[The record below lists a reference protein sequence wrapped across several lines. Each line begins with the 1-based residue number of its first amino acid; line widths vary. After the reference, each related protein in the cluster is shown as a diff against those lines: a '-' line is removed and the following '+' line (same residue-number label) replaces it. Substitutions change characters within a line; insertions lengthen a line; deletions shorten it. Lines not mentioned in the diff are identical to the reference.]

1 MHADE
6 FLRTKMSRD
15 RVRRRWKDRWQSLQK
30 RARQSMNR
38 PTIIE
43 LSSEANA
50 SARRMWNKL
59 TIGGPLNEIHPSLVM
74 KKKRKEKKQTRP
86 RRACTVILI
95 SYAVRVFPLFPRNTA
110 MPAIILTRTRV
121 RYSAVARWCIW
132 IPWILAS
139 TPKIATNRVGC
150 VISRPD

>member
-1 MHADE
+1 MHTRE
-6 FLRTKMSRD
+6 FLRTKMSGETSPLLVPGRIG
-15 RVRRRWKDRWQSLQK
+15 RRPLQK

-59 TIGGPLNEIHPSLVM
+59 TTVERDTPVISH
-74 KKKRKEKKQTRP
+74 EKKGEREREKTTLP

-95 SYAVRVFPLFPRNTA
+95 SYAPRVFPLFPRNTA

-121 RYSAVARWCIW
+121 RYELSAVAR
-132 IPWILAS
+132 S
-139 TPKIATNRVGC
+139 VFGYRGSSRVLQK
-150 VISRPD
+150 